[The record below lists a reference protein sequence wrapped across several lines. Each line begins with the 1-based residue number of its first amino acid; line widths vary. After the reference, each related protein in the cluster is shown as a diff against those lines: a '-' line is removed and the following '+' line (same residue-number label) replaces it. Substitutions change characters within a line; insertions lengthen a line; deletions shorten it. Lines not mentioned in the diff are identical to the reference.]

1 MSSLSQSVSGRP
13 QEFAPTP
20 MNGSHY
26 DIAIVGGGVVG
37 SALACALRDSGLQ
50 VILLDAQSRE
60 AAIARQQVYAV
71 TLLTG
76 QILQGIGVW
85 EAILPQINT
94 FRQIRLS
101 DGDRPGDVRFVPQD
115 LDRDRLGY
123 VAEHTPLLKTLREYL
138 DKSDKVCTICSA
150 PVKEIDYGVDAATVT
165 YEHQGQ
171 EQQVTAKLVVAADGG
186 RSPLREAAG
195 IATRGWKYW
204 QSCVTFKVKPEKSH
218 ENIAYEK
225 FQASGPFA
233 ILPLP
238 GNRCNVVW
246 TAPHGEAKALMEL
259 DEAAFRER
267 LQQRFGSEMGRV
279 ELASSRYLFPVQ
291 LMQSDRYVK
300 PRLALV
306 GDAAHRCHPVGGQ
319 GMNLG
324 IRDIAALAEVLQTA
338 QQQGQDFGDLTVLQ
352 RYERWRKLENLTIL
366 GFTDLLDRTFSNTWF
381 PLVVMRQLG
390 LWGLRH
396 IPPVKVLALRL
407 MTGLLGRQPQL
418 ARNA

>member
-1 MSSLSQSVSGRP
+1 MTRC
-13 QEFAPTP
+13 
-20 MNGSHY
+20 HY
-26 DIAIVGGGVVG
+26 DVAIVGGGVVG
-37 SALACALRDSGLQ
+37 SALACALRNSGLQ

-60 AAIARQQVYAV
+60 AAVSRQQVYAV

-101 DGDRPGDVRFVPQD
+101 DGDRPADVRFLPQD
-115 LDRDRLGY
+115 LALDRLGY
-123 VAEHTPLLKTLREYL
+123 VAEHTPLLQGLRDFI
-138 DKSDKVCTICSA
+138 DKSDNVCCVESA
-150 PVKEIDYGVDAATVT
+150 QVEEINYGTDEAIVT
-165 YEHQGQ
+165 YGHEGKT
-171 EQQVTAKLVVAADGG
+171 QQLQARLVVAADGG
-186 RSPLREAAG
+186 RSPVREAAG
-195 IATRGWKYW
+195 ISTRGWKYW

-218 ENIAYEK
+218 EDIAYEK

-246 TAPHGEAKALMEL
+246 TAPHDEAQALMEL
-259 DEAAFRER
+259 DEAEFRER
-267 LQQRFGSEMGRV
+267 LQQRFGQEMGRV

-300 PRLALV
+300 PRLALI

-324 IRDIAALAEVLQTA
+324 IRDVAALAEVLQSA
-338 QQQGQDFGDLTVLQ
+338 QERGQDIGALTVLK

-366 GFTDLLDRTFSNTWF
+366 GFTDVLDRLFSNDWW
-381 PLVVMRQLG
+381 PLVLLRQLG

-396 IPPVKVLALRL
+396 LPPVKTTALRL

-418 ARNA
+418 ARD

>member
-1 MSSLSQSVSGRP
+1 MSSLPQSVSGRP
-13 QEFAPTP
+13 QGFAPTP
-20 MNGSHY
+20 MTRCHY
-26 DIAIVGGGVVG
+26 DVAIVGGGVVG
-37 SALACALRDSGLQ
+37 SALACALRNSGLQ

-60 AAIARQQVYAV
+60 AAVSRQQVYAV

-115 LDRDRLGY
+115 LALERLGY

-138 DKSDKVCTICSA
+138 DKSNNVCCFESA
-150 PVKEIDYGVDAATVT
+150 QVQQIDYGAKVATVT
-165 YEHQGQ
+165 YQHQDQ
-171 EQQVTAKLVVAADGG
+171 EQQVTANLVVAADGG

-195 IATRGWKYW
+195 ISTRGWKYW

-246 TAPHGEAKALMEL
+246 TAPHDEAQALMEL
-259 DEAAFRER
+259 DEAEFRER
-267 LQQRFGSEMGRV
+267 LQQRFGQEMGRV

-324 IRDIAALAEVLQTA
+324 IRDVAALAEVLQSA
-338 QQQGQDFGDLTVLQ
+338 QERGQDIGTLTVLK

-366 GFTDLLDRTFSNTWF
+366 GFTDVLDRLFSNNWW
-381 PLVVMRQLG
+381 PLVLLRQLG

-396 IPPVKVLALRL
+396 LPPVKTTALRL

-418 ARNA
+418 ARD

>member
-1 MSSLSQSVSGRP
+1 MIRC
-13 QEFAPTP
+13 
-20 MNGSHY
+20 HY
-26 DIAIVGGGVVG
+26 DVAIVGGGVVG

-60 AAIARQQVYAV
+60 AALSRQQVYAV

-76 QILQGIGVW
+76 RILEGIGVW
-85 EAILPQINT
+85 QEILPRINT

-101 DGDRPGDVRFVPQD
+101 DGDRTADVRFLPQD
-115 LDRDRLGY
+115 LDLDRLGY
-123 VAEHTPLLKTLREYL
+123 VAEHTPLLQGLREFI
-138 DKSDKVCTICSA
+138 DKSDNVCCVESA
-150 PVKEIDYGVDAATVT
+150 QVETIDYGTDEAIVT
-165 YEHQGQ
+165 YGHEGKT
-171 EQQVTAKLVVAADGG
+171 QQLQARLVVAADGG

-195 IATRGWKYW
+195 ISTRGWKYW

-218 ENIAYEK
+218 DDIAYEK

-279 ELASSRYLFPVQ
+279 ELASPRYLFPVQ

-324 IRDIAALAEVLQTA
+324 IRDVAALAEVLQSA
-338 QQQGQDFGDLTVLQ
+338 QQRGQDIGTLTVLK

-366 GFTDLLDRTFSNTWF
+366 GFTDVLDRLFSNDWW
-381 PLVVMRQLG
+381 PLVLLRQLG

-396 IPPVKVLALRL
+396 LPPVKTTALRL

-418 ARNA
+418 AQD